1 MLPAIQFKNHQ
12 SMQSS
17 VLTHLRITAMTDA
30 NSQDKHVNVFEH
42 VYCHLQFLPQ
52 DKVVEFAKL
61 SPVELL
67 RETQKAIGDSR
78 LADLHKELIEENKLS
93 NTSNRVSFACLN
105 MCLSACSTK
114 PLSTHLSM
122 QSYMCI
128 VRYTAY
134 ARHDDYDSACSYK
147 LIQQGVIT
155 LPIRLSQKVVLCEL
169 LGTLLKGF

>member
-1 MLPAIQFKNHQ
+1 M
-12 SMQSS
+12 
-17 VLTHLRITAMTDA
+17 
-30 NSQDKHVNVFEH
+30 FER
-42 VYCHLQFLPQ
+42 VVCHLQFLPQ

-105 MCLSACSTK
+105 MCLHACSRN

-122 QSYMCI
+122 LSYRCI

-134 ARHDDYDSACSYK
+134 ARHGDCDSACSDK
-147 LIQQGVIT
+147 LVQQGVIT
-155 LPIRLSQKVVLCEL
+155 
-169 LGTLLKGF
+169 

>member
-17 VLTHLRITAMTDA
+17 VLTHLRPITMPVA
-30 NSQDKHVNVFEH
+30 NQQDKHINVFEH
-42 VYCHLQFLPQ
+42 VFCHLQFLPQ

-78 LADLHKELIEENKLS
+78 LADLHKELIEDNKLS
-93 NTSNRVSFACLN
+93 NTSNRVSFAWLNLCLN
-105 MCLSACSTK
+105 ACSRNS
-114 PLSTHLSM
+114 LSTHLSM
-122 QSYMCI
+122 RSYMCI

-134 ARHDDYDSACSYK
+134 ARHGDYDSACSYN
-147 LIQQGVIT
+147 LIQQGGIT
-155 LPIRLSQKVVLCEL
+155 QLIRLN
-169 LGTLLKGF
+169 